1 MMSRISSKIQQLTK
15 PTIRV
20 YYYPL
25 NCLQGN
31 KMLKSEPIPF
41 EVSEVVKKLGENIRL
56 ARVRR
61 RMRQDEL
68 AEKCRISRKT
78 LYAIETG
85 FPGIGI
91 GTIFSVLWTLG
102 LLDSAKLLAAPD
114 QDEHGRILE
123 AAQQKQRVRDPVKVD
138 NDF

>member
-1 MMSRISSKIQQLTK
+1 
-15 PTIRV
+15 
-20 YYYPL
+20 
-25 NCLQGN
+25 
-31 KMLKSEPIPF
+31 MLKSEPLPF
-41 EVSEVVKKLGENIRL
+41 EVSEVVKQLGENIRL

-78 LYAIETG
+78 LYAIENG
-85 FPGIGI
+85 FPGIAI
-91 GTIFSVLWTLG
+91 GTIFSVLWALG
-102 LLDSAKLLAAPD
+102 LLDSAKVLAAPD

>member
-1 MMSRISSKIQQLTK
+1 
-15 PTIRV
+15 
-20 YYYPL
+20 
-25 NCLQGN
+25 
-31 KMLKSEPIPF
+31 MLKSETIPF

-61 RMRQDEL
+61 RMRQEEL

-78 LYAIETG
+78 LYSIETG